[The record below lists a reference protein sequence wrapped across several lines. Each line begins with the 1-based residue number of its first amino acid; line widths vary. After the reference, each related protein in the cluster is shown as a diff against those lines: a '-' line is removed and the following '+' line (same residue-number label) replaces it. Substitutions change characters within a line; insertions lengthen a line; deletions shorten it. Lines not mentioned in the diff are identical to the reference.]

1 VRGAARDALCANFIA
16 AAARTAEDGGVRIL
30 ILGGS
35 RFLGRAFAAEALD
48 AGHDV
53 TVFNRGRSGPDLPGV
68 TAVRGDREN
77 PADLGR
83 LVAEGTAG
91 GPWDAVVD
99 TSGYVPKIVGEGARA
114 LAEAA
119 GAYLFISSVSAFADF
134 PARPVGGSS
143 ALFDCPPDATEGEY
157 GPLKAGCERAVRAN
171 FPGRVLIHYPG
182 IILGPHETSGRLT
195 WWLSR
200 IARGGEVLAPGDP
213 RLAMQL
219 IDARDIARFGLRCL
233 AAGGTQPFVLAGPKG
248 HTTFGEWLGACVEA
262 TGSDAR
268 LVWAP
273 DELLLEHEVPV
284 WSGLP
289 LWSPVVDE
297 GAGVWNEDS
306 APALEAG
313 LVCRPI
319 EETVRD
325 TWAWLK
331 DAPSLA
337 DADGRINGHGLS
349 PAQEQRILA
358 ALKERS

>member
-1 VRGAARDALCANFIA
+1 M
-16 AAARTAEDGGVRIL
+16 RIL

-53 TVFNRGRSGPDLPGV
+53 TVFNRGRSGPDVAGV

-77 PADLGR
+77 PADLER
-83 LVAEGTAG
+83 LVAEGTAA

-119 GAYLFISSVSAFADF
+119 GAYLFISSASAFADF
-134 PARPVGGSS
+134 PSRPLHAGSP
-143 ALFDCPPDATEGEY
+143 LFDCPPDATEGEY
-157 GPLKAGCERAVRAN
+157 GPLKAGCERAIRGN
-171 FPGRVLIHYPG
+171 FPGRVLVHYPG

-213 RLAMQL
+213 KRQMQL
-219 IDARDIARFGLRCL
+219 IDARDIARFGLSCL
-233 AAGGTQPFVLAGPKG
+233 EAGNTDPFLLAGPKG
-248 HTTFGEWLGACVEA
+248 HTTFGDWLAACA
-262 TGSDAR
+262 QTTGSDAHFA
-268 LVWAP
+268 WAP
-273 DELLLEHEVPV
+273 DEVLLEHEVTV

-289 LWSPVVDE
+289 LWSPQE
-297 GAGVWNEDS
+297 GEAAGVWDKDS
-306 APALEAG
+306 APALAAG

-325 TWAWLK
+325 TWTWLK

-337 DADGRINGHGLS
+337 DEDGRINGHGLA
-349 PAQEQRILA
+349 PAAEQRILA
-358 ALKERS
+358 ALKH

>member
-1 VRGAARDALCANFIA
+1 VRGRCRDPLYANIVAADPRAV
-16 AAARTAEDGGVRIL
+16 EDGGVRIL

-68 TAVRGDREN
+68 TAIRGDREN
-77 PADLGR
+77 PADLER
-83 LVAEGTAG
+83 LVAEGAAAE
-91 GPWDAVVD
+91 PWDAVVD

-134 PARPVGGSS
+134 PTRPLSATS
-143 ALFDCPPDATEGEY
+143 ALFDCPSDATEGEY
-157 GPLKAGCERAVRAN
+157 GPLKAGCERAVREN

-200 IARGGEVLAPGDP
+200 IARGGDVLAPGDP
-213 RLAMQL
+213 QRRIQL
-219 IDARDIARFGLRCL
+219 IDARDIARFGLRCVESGDTEPYL
-233 AAGGTQPFVLAGPKG
+233 LAGPKG
-248 HTTFGEWLGACVEA
+248 HTTFGDWLAACVA
-262 TGSDAR
+262 TTGSDAR
-268 LVWAP
+268 FVWAP
-273 DELLLEHEVPV
+273 DDVLLEHKVQV

-289 LWSPVVDE
+289 LWSPEE
-297 GAGVWNEDS
+297 GEAAAVWDKYS
-306 APALEAG
+306 APALAAG

-337 DADGRINGHGLS
+337 DEDGRINGHGLS
-349 PAQEQRILA
+349 PAEEQRILA
-358 ALKERS
+358 ALSH